1 MDLASDDWLPFG
13 DFDSL
18 PQIFI
23 ATKPMKTANLSD
35 LLTFIC
41 EQNASD
47 LHLSANQPIM
57 MRLHGKMTALPFD
70 PPSHQAVTQ
79 MLFGVMTDE
88 QQQAWQTNQELDFA
102 IQTANARFRV
112 NVFYQHTGAAAVFR
126 HIKQRI
132 ATLDELNAPPI
143 LQKIATLTQGLVL
156 VTGATGSGKSTTLA
170 AIIDYINRHRHAH
183 ILTIEDPIE
192 FVHHSQK
199 SLINQRQVHQNT
211 HSFANALKSALR
223 EDPDVILVG
232 ELRDLQTIRLALTAA
247 ETGHLVLATLHTN
260 SAAKSIDR
268 LIDVFDAGEKSM
280 IRTMLAESLQAVIA
294 QKLLPAVQ
302 GGRVAAYEILL
313 ATPAVRNLI
322 RENKIHQLNSIIQTS
337 GQIGMLSLENSL
349 KSLQAQGKITDK
361 TVQNTLLK
369 FA

>member
-1 MDLASDDWLPFG
+1 M
-13 DFDSL
+13 
-18 PQIFI
+18 
-23 ATKPMKTANLSD
+23 KPSLSD
-35 LLTFIC
+35 LLAIIC
-41 EQNASD
+41 QQNASD

-70 PPSHQAVTQ
+70 APSHNEILAMIDT
-79 MLFGVMTDE
+79 VMTPE
-88 QQQAWQTNQELDFA
+88 QHRQWQQERELDFT
-102 IQTANARFRV
+102 ICQNSTRFRV
-112 NVFYQHTGAAAVFR
+112 NAFYQHYGAAAVFR
-126 HIKQRI
+126 HINERI
-132 ATLDELNAPPI
+132 ATLDELGAPPI
-143 LQKIATLTQGLVL
+143 LPKIATLQQGLVL

-170 AIIDYINRHRHAH
+170 AIVDHINRHRRAH

-192 FVHHSQK
+192 FVHHSKK
-199 SLINQRQVHQNT
+199 SLINQRQVHQDT

-268 LIDVFDAGEKSM
+268 LIDVFDANEKAM
-280 IRTMLAESLQAVIA
+280 IRTMLSESLQAIIA
-294 QKLLPAVQ
+294 QKLLLSTQ

-322 RENKIHQLNSIIQTS
+322 RENKTQQLNSVIQTN
-337 GQIGMLSLENSL
+337 GQIGMISLENSL
-349 KSLQAQGKITDK
+349 KALLAQGKITPE
-361 TVQNTLLK
+361 TAGQALTN
-369 FA
+369 FG